1 MNTDSNLSNWSWWVD
16 WKFYHFFKNSLFKS
30 DSYFIKVKITLDN
43 DFCLIVY
50 FLKSECFAISLNAWE
65 NYLRLSLSNSSN
77 SRPDCEEFDYSI
89 RIDFHYTN
97 AILTLELSI
106 LLMMVDCT
114 TMIVCLK
121 LSCTRKHSFHL
132 ANDTL
137 NFCSPCI
144 FSITLFNLVCL
155 LIFMNDSA
163 SMDFLMVL
171 TICYA
176 AYSLLTPVL
185 LLLLSWISCIFSVI
199 IKF

>member
-1 MNTDSNLSNWSWWVD
+1 M
-16 WKFYHFFKNSLFKS
+16 
-30 DSYFIKVKITLDN
+30 
-43 DFCLIVY
+43 
-50 FLKSECFAISLNAWE
+50 KSECFAISLNAWE

-176 AYSLLTPVL
+176 AYSFLTPVL
-185 LLLLSWISCIFSVI
+185 LLLLS
-199 IKF
+199 